1 MIELLKVSKNFG
13 GKAAVKK
20 VSFFVKTEEKFV
32 LLGRSGCGKTTTLKM
47 INRLIEPTEGSIRI
61 RGKDILQEKP
71 TDLRKS
77 IGYVIQ
83 GVGLFPHYTVR
94 QNIGLVPQLRGWD
107 AKKIRQRCDELLH
120 ILGLPEAIAECY
132 PHELSGGQQQRV
144 GVARALAADPPI
156 VLLDEP
162 FGALDPIT
170 RGKIQREF
178 KALDTL
184 KQKTLVMVT
193 HDVFEAVTLAD
204 TICLMDAGEIQQ
216 VGSPK
221 ELIFSPVNEYVR
233 NFFDTH
239 RFQLEL
245 QVVTLKDIIAAME
258 EETHSSVPAATEV
271 MNLPEDTP
279 LLQTLEELE
288 KIDHTDLVIEIKTV
302 TNQRTHY
309 LSRDMIFSAF
319 YKVKEKWK

>member
-1 MIELLKVSKNFG
+1 MMIELVHVSKNFG
-13 GKAAVKK
+13 SKAAVKK
-20 VSFFVKTEEKFV
+20 VSFFVEKEEKFV

-47 INRLIEPTEGSIRI
+47 INRLIEPTEGTIRI
-61 RGKDILQEKP
+61 GGKDILYEKP
-71 TDLRKS
+71 TDLRKGM
-77 IGYVIQ
+77 GYVIQ

-94 QNIGLVPQLRGWD
+94 QNIGLVPRLLGWD
-107 AKKIRQRCDELLH
+107 AKMIRQRCDELLH
-120 ILGLPEAIAECY
+120 LLGLPENMGDSY
-132 PHELSGGQQQRV
+132 PNELSGGQQQRV

-170 RGKIQREF
+170 RGKIQKEF

-184 KQKTLVMVT
+184 KKKTLVMVT
-193 HDVFEAVTLAD
+193 HDVFEAVMLAD

-216 VGSPK
+216 IGSPK
-221 ELIFSPVNEYVR
+221 ELVFSPVNEYVR

-245 QVVTLKDIIAAME
+245 QVVTLKDI
-258 EETHSSVPAATEV
+258 VAATDMSLTTQTEATKV
-271 MNLPEDTP
+271 INLPEDTP

-288 KIDHTDLVIEIKTV
+288 KMNHPDILIEIKSEIK
-302 TNQRTHY
+302 QQIHY
-309 LSRDMIFSAF
+309 LTRDMIFSAF